1 MYFLTALSHNS
12 VFSLKFELRLHSW
25 AVSKLSLGSQAA
37 ELLEGESRVGG
48 GGSKSPVLMGLYHTT
63 FQGLVGTSGSELQM
77 TMTVLAKL
85 CQAKYLGD
93 RSLQSN
99 QIKFSRHLQSAI
111 FLKVKDE

>member
-1 MYFLTALSHNS
+1 MYFLTAISHNS
-12 VFSLKFELRLHSW
+12 VVSKKFELRLHSW

-37 ELLEGESRVGG
+37 ELLEGESGG
-48 GGSKSPVLMGLYHTT
+48 GGGGRKSPVLMGLYHRT
-63 FQGLVGTSGSELQM
+63 FQGFEGTSGSKLEM
-77 TMTVLAKL
+77 MMTVLAKL

-99 QIKFSRHLQSAI
+99 QIKISRHLQSAV